1 MREMG
6 DFLERGLELARRAVV
21 TVVGRDN
28 LQLNPETMP
37 RSRRARANGRLK
49 QIETIVRRL
58 ILLMALALRLEPLA
72 ASQPRAPQ
80 TEPNLPEGVEL
91 AIFPRVPLKRFTLMP
106 PAQSPVLS
114 GQFRDTFGSVLGPS
128 GPVSTKPLIDRILA
142 LQKILK
148 APEAA
153 AKRLARTLQRM
164 KAKGEPKPMVG
175 SAAGAFRLSAELGAV
190 STALPEF
197 IRAALESWESSG

>member
-1 MREMG
+1 M
-6 DFLERGLELARRAVV
+6 
-21 TVVGRDN
+21 
-28 LQLNPETMP
+28 
-37 RSRRARANGRLK
+37 
-49 QIETIVRRL
+49 
-58 ILLMALALRLEPLA
+58 
-72 ASQPRAPQ
+72 
-80 TEPNLPEGVEL
+80 
-91 AIFPRVPLKRFTLMP
+91 
-106 PAQSPVLS
+106 
-114 GQFRDTFGSVLGPS
+114 GPS